1 MSPVEGTGGPGEP
14 VLDRARGGGQTRRM
28 TSSFVR
34 RASTALSPLALLAVI
49 AAPAHAREASTT
61 TATAAVNP
69 QSDAAKAWNF
79 AASDVPVDPNIV
91 FGVLPNGMKYALLKN
106 STPRDSVVIRMRFD
120 VGSFAE
126 ADDQRGLAHFLEH
139 MAFNGSKGVP
149 EGEMIKLLERK
160 GLAFGADTNASTG
173 FDETIY
179 KLDLPGASDD
189 LIDTGLMLMRETASE
204 LTIDPAAVDRE
215 RGIILSERR
224 ARDTYQLRNV
234 IDQLD
239 FQMQGM
245 TVANRLPIGTEEV
258 IRTAPATRLRDL
270 YDRYY
275 RPERATLVMV
285 GDFDPAAVEAKIKA
299 RFADWK
305 GRGPAGSDPDI
316 GTVDYQR
323 SAAADDFI
331 DPAIQDMVTIAAF
344 KPWVQEPDTKAK
356 RARTLAEDIG
366 EAIVSRRLS
375 KIALAEDSPI
385 LTGYFSEAAGWKVF
399 DQVTVGAIAKE
410 GAWQEALAL
419 LEQEQRRA
427 IEHGFTQAEVD
438 EQLATRRTALR
449 NAVAGVATRR
459 SEALA
464 DALVNAAKGDFV
476 FVRPETSQTL
486 FEAAAPSLDAA
497 TVTAAFRKRMEGF
510 SAPLV
515 RVSAKKPIEG
525 GTDTILAAFRASTQV
540 AVAPPAEAANA
551 AFAYDNFGTPGKIVG
566 DDRIEDLGIRRVRFA
581 NNVML
586 NIKKTDFQRDRV
598 MLSLRVDGG
607 NLLATRDDPTR
618 VSLAGSLMLGGLQ
631 AHSLDE
637 LRSIL
642 AGRTVSP
649 SFGNA
654 TDAFG
659 GTALTSPEDFA
670 LQAKLM
676 AAYLTHPG
684 FRPDGLAL
692 IRRVLPQQY
701 AANDATPAAVIGR
714 DAGGILANDDPRA
727 QTPPLAKLLTL
738 DWEQLKPAIADS
750 FAKGA
755 IEIGVVGDIDEQAAI
770 DAIAA
775 TFGALPERRA
785 AFDPRADARIR
796 EYAKDRSERTLIHK
810 GPAEQAELRV
820 YWPAR
825 DDSDLA
831 EAMRLNLL
839 VRVMQLKLT
848 EELRERLGESYS
860 PGAAASLSDEFPGY
874 GHLFAASN
882 VDYKDLATTRA
893 AIFAI
898 ASELR
903 DAPVDPDLLD
913 RARRPLVEAMT
924 KSRRENVYWL
934 NYVAEAT
941 SQADRLDRSRNGI
954 AEVEAAT
961 SAELQALAK
970 RYLVDHK
977 ALVIKAVSDKAG
989 T

>member
-1 MSPVEGTGGPGEP
+1 
-14 VLDRARGGGQTRRM
+14 M
-28 TSSFVR
+28 TKSFVR
-34 RASTALSPLALLAVI
+34 RVSTALSPLVLLIAT
-49 AAPAHAREASTT
+49 AAPVFARDTAAPT
-61 TATAAVNP
+61 TATTATNP
-69 QSDAAKAWNF
+69 QTEAGKAWNF

-91 FGVLPNGMKYALLKN
+91 FGVLPNGMKYALLAN
-106 STPRDSVVIRMRFD
+106 STPKDSVVLRMRFD

-126 ADDQRGLAHFLEH
+126 AEDQRGLAHFLEH
-139 MAFNGSKGVP
+139 MAFNGSTNVP

-179 KLDLPGASDD
+179 QLDLPNASDD
-189 LIDTGLMLMRETASE
+189 LINTGLMLMRETGGE
-204 LTIDPAAVDRE
+204 LAIDPTAVDRE

-224 ARDTYQLRNV
+224 ARDTYQLRNL

-245 TVANRLPIGTEEV
+245 KVASRLPVGTEEV
-258 IRTAPATRLRDL
+258 IKTAPAARLRDL

-299 RFADWK
+299 RFGDWK
-305 GRGPAGSDPDI
+305 GRGAAGANPDI
-316 GTVDYQR
+316 GTIDYHR
-323 SAAADDFI
+323 AAAADDFI
-331 DPAIQDMVTIAAF
+331 DPAIQDSVTLAAF
-344 KPWVQEPDTKAK
+344 KPWVDEADTKAK
-356 RARTLAEDIG
+356 RARTLAEDVG
-366 EAIVSRRLS
+366 EAIVNRRLA
-375 KIALAEDSPI
+375 KLALNEDSPI
-385 LTGYFSEAAGWKVF
+385 LGGYFSEAAGWKVF
-399 DQVTVGAIAKE
+399 DQVTVGAVAKE

-419 LEQEQRRA
+419 IEQEQRRA
-427 IEHGFTQAEVD
+427 IEHGFTQAEVA

-449 NAVAGVATRR
+449 NAVAGVTTRR
-459 SEALA
+459 SDALA
-464 DALVNAAKGDFV
+464 DTLIAAAKGDFV
-476 FVRPETSQTL
+476 FARPETSQAL
-486 FEAAAPSLDAA
+486 FEATAPSLSAA
-497 TVTAAFRKRMEGF
+497 AVTAAFRKRMEGF
-510 SAPLV
+510 SAPLA
-515 RVSAKKPIEG
+515 RVSAKKPIDG
-525 GTDTILAAFRASTQV
+525 GTDAILAALRSSAQV
-540 AVAPPAEAANA
+540 AVAAPTEAANA
-551 AFAYDNFGTPGKIVG
+551 AFAYDNFGTPGRIVS

-586 NIKKTDFQRDRV
+586 NIKKTDFQKDRV

-607 NLLATRDDPTR
+607 NLLATRDDPTK
-618 VSLAGSLMLGGLQ
+618 VSLAGSLMLGGLE

-642 AGRTVSP
+642 AGKTVSP

-659 GTALTSPEDFA
+659 GSALTSPEDFG

-676 AAYLTHPG
+676 AAFLTHPG
-684 FRPDGLAL
+684 YRPDGLAL

-714 DAGGILANDDPRA
+714 DAGGILANDDPRS
-727 QTPPLAKLLTL
+727 QTPPLAKLMTL
-738 DWEQLKPAIADS
+738 DWAQLKPVVADS

-775 TFGALPERRA
+775 SFGALPERRA
-785 AFDPRADARIR
+785 AFNLRPEARVR
-796 EYAKDRSERTLIHK
+796 EFAADRSERTLIHK

-825 DDSDLA
+825 DDSNLG

-839 VRVMQLKLT
+839 ARVMQLKLT
-848 EELRERLGESYS
+848 EELREKLGESYS

-882 VDYKDLATTRA
+882 VDHKDLATTRA

-898 ASELR
+898 AKELR
-903 DAPVDPDLLD
+903 DAPVDADLLD
-913 RARRPLVEAMT
+913 RARKPLVEAMT
-924 KSRRENVYWL
+924 KSRRENAYWL

-941 SQADRLDRSRNGI
+941 SQTDRLDRSRKGI
-954 AEVEAAT
+954 GEVEAAT
-961 SAELQALAK
+961 PAELQLLAK
-970 RYLVDHK
+970 RYLVDDK

-989 T
+989 K

>member
-1 MSPVEGTGGPGEP
+1 
-14 VLDRARGGGQTRRM
+14 M
-28 TSSFVR
+28 TKNLVR
-34 RASTALSPLALLAVI
+34 RASTALSPLVLLI
-49 AAPAHAREASTT
+49 ATTAPAYAGEASAKAAATT
-61 TATAAVNP
+61 TVNP
-69 QSDAAKAWNF
+69 QDAAANAWNF
-79 AASDVPVDPNIV
+79 AASDIPVDPNIV

-106 STPRDSVVIRMRFD
+106 STPKDSVVLRMRFD

-126 ADDQRGLAHFLEH
+126 ADDQRGLAHFHEH
-139 MAFNGSKGVP
+139 MAFNGSTHVP

-173 FDETIY
+173 FDETVY

-189 LIDTGLMLMRETASE
+189 LIDTGLMLMREAASE

-224 ARDTYQLRNV
+224 ARDTYQLRSL

-239 FQMQGM
+239 FQMKGM
-245 TVANRLPIGTEEV
+245 TVASRIPVGTEEV
-258 IRTAPATRLRDL
+258 IRTAPAARLRDL

-305 GRGPAGSDPDI
+305 GRGPAGADPDI
-316 GTVDYQR
+316 GNVDYAR
-323 SAAADDFI
+323 PAAADDFV
-331 DPAIQDMVTIAAF
+331 DPAIQDSVTIARF
-344 KPWVQEPDTKAK
+344 KPWVDERDTKAK
-356 RARTLAEDIG
+356 RARKLAEDVG
-366 EAIVSRRLS
+366 EAIVSRRLA
-375 KIALAEDSPI
+375 KIALREDSPI
-385 LTGYFSEAAGWKVF
+385 LTGYFSDAEGWKIF
-399 DQVTVGAIAKE
+399 DQVTVGAVAKE
-410 GAWQEALAL
+410 GAWKEALAL
-419 LEQEQRRA
+419 IEQEQRRA

-438 EQLATRRTALR
+438 EQLAIRRTAFR
-449 NAVAGVATRR
+449 NAVAGVTTRR
-459 SEALA
+459 SETLA
-464 DALVNAAKGDFV
+464 DALVAAAEGDFV
-476 FVRPETSQTL
+476 FTRPETSQAL
-486 FEAAAPSLDAA
+486 FEAVAPSLDAA
-497 TVTAAFRKRMEGF
+497 AVTAAFRKRMEGL
-510 SAPLV
+510 SPPLA
-515 RVSAKKPIEG
+515 RVTTKKPVEG
-525 GTDTILAAFRASTQV
+525 GTAAILADLQASAKV
-540 AVAPPAEAANA
+540 AVAAPAEAATA
-551 AFAYDNFGTPGKIVG
+551 AFAYDDFGTPGKIVS
-566 DDRIEDLGIRRVRFA
+566 DERVEDLNIRRIRFA

-586 NIKKTDFQRDRV
+586 NIKTTDFQKDKV
-598 MLSLRVDGG
+598 MVSLRVDGG
-607 NLLATRDDPTR
+607 NLLATKGDPTK
-618 VSLAGSLMLGGLQ
+618 VSLAGSLMLGGLE
-631 AHSLDE
+631 AHSYDE

-642 AGRTVSP
+642 AGKTISP
-649 SFGNA
+649 VFGNA
-654 TDAFG
+654 TDSFG
-659 GTALTSPEDFA
+659 GSAVTSPEDFA

-676 AAYLTHPG
+676 AAYLIHPG
-684 FRPDGLAL
+684 YRADGLAL

-714 DAGGILANDDPRA
+714 DAGGILANDDPRS
-727 QTPPLAKLLTL
+727 QTPPLDKVMAL
-738 DWEQLKPAIADS
+738 DWAQLEPAIADS
-750 FAKGA
+750 FAHGA
-755 IEIGVVGDIDEQAAI
+755 IEIGVVGDIGEQAAI

-785 AFDPRADARIR
+785 AFDPRADARVR
-796 EYAKDRSERTLIHK
+796 EYATDRSERTLIHK

-839 VRVMQLKLT
+839 ARVMQLKLT

-898 ASELR
+898 AKEFR
-903 DAPVDPDLLD
+903 DTPVDADLLD
-913 RARRPLVEAMT
+913 RARRPLVEAMV
-924 KSRRENVYWL
+924 KSRRENSYWL
-934 NYVAEAT
+934 NYVAEAAT
-941 SQADRLDRSRNGI
+941 HADRLDRSRNGI

-961 SAELQALAK
+961 PAELQTLAR
-970 RYLVDHK
+970 RYLADNK

-989 T
+989 R

>member
-1 MSPVEGTGGPGEP
+1 
-14 VLDRARGGGQTRRM
+14 M
-28 TSSFVR
+28 TKSLVR
-34 RASTALSPLALLAVI
+34 RASTALSPLVLLI
-49 AAPAHAREASTT
+49 ASTAPAWASEAPAK
-61 TATAAVNP
+61 TATATINP
-69 QSDAAKAWNF
+69 QDAAARAWNF

-106 STPRDSVVIRMRFD
+106 STPKDSVVLRMRFA

-126 ADDQRGLAHFLEH
+126 AEDQRGLAHFLEH
-139 MAFNGSKGVP
+139 MAFNGSTNVP

-179 KLDLPGASDD
+179 KLDLPNASDD
-189 LIDTGLMLMRETASE
+189 LIDTGLMLMRETGGN

-224 ARDTYQLRNV
+224 ARDTYQLRNLV
-234 IDQLD
+234 DQLD
-239 FQMQGM
+239 FQMKGM
-245 TVANRLPIGTEEV
+245 TVASRIPVGTEEV
-258 IRTAPATRLRDL
+258 IRTAPAARLRDL

-305 GRGPAGSDPDI
+305 GRGSAGADPDI
-316 GTVDYQR
+316 GNVDYR
-323 SAAADDFI
+323 RAAAADDFV
-331 DPAIQDMVTIAAF
+331 DPAIQDSVTIASF
-344 KPWVQEPDTKAK
+344 KPWVDEPDTKAK
-356 RARTLAEDIG
+356 RARSLAEDIG
-366 EAIVSRRLS
+366 EAIVSRRLA
-375 KIALAEDSPI
+375 KIALNEDSPI
-385 LTGYFSEAAGWKVF
+385 LTGYFSDAEGWKKF

-410 GAWQEALAL
+410 GAWKEALAL
-419 LEQEQRRA
+419 VEQEQRRA
-427 IEHGFTQAEVD
+427 IQHGFTQAEVD
-438 EQLATRRTALR
+438 EQLANRRTALK
-449 NAVAGVATRR
+449 NAVAGVTTRR
-459 SEALA
+459 SDALA
-464 DALVNAAKGDFV
+464 DALVSAAEGDFV
-476 FVRPETSQTL
+476 FVRPETSQAL
-486 FEAAAPSLDAA
+486 FDATTPSLTAAA
-497 TVTAAFRKRMEGF
+497 VTAAFRRRMEGL
-510 SAPLV
+510 SLPLV
-515 RVSAKKPIEG
+515 RVAVKKPIEG
-525 GTDTILAAFRASTQV
+525 GTAAILSDLQASTKV
-540 AVAPPAEAANA
+540 AVAAPTEAANA
-551 AFAYDNFGTPGKIVG
+551 AFAYNDFGVPGKIVT
-566 DDRIEDLGIRRVRFA
+566 DERVEDLGIRRIRFA

-586 NIKKTDFQRDRV
+586 NIKKTDFQKDKV

-607 NLLATRDDPTR
+607 NLLATRDDPTK
-618 VSLAGSLMLGGLQ
+618 VSLAGSLMLGGLE
-631 AHSLDE
+631 AHSLDD

-642 AGRTVSP
+642 AGKTISP
-649 SFGNA
+649 VFGNS

-659 GTALTSPEDFA
+659 GSALTSPEDFA

-676 AAYLTHPG
+676 AAFLTHPG
-684 FRPDGLAL
+684 YRPDGLAL

-701 AANDATPAAVIGR
+701 AANDATPAAVLGR
-714 DAGGILANDDPRA
+714 DAGGILANDDPRS
-727 QTPPLAKLLTL
+727 QTPPLEKLMTL
-738 DWEQLKPAIADS
+738 DWAQLKPVVADS
-750 FAKGA
+750 FAHGA

-785 AFDPRADARIR
+785 AFDPRTDARIR
-796 EYAKDRSERTLIHK
+796 QFAADRSERTLIHK

-839 VRVMQLKLT
+839 ARVMQLMLT
-848 EELRERLGESYS
+848 EELREKLGESYS

-898 ASELR
+898 TKELR
-903 DAPVDPDLLD
+903 DKPVDADLLD
-913 RARRPLVEAMT
+913 RARKPLLEAMV
-924 KSRRENVYWL
+924 KSRRENSYWL
-934 NYVAEAT
+934 NYVAEAA
-941 SQADRLDRSRNGI
+941 SHADRLDRSRKGVG
-954 AEVEAAT
+954 EVEAAT
-961 SAELQALAK
+961 PAELQALAK
-970 RYLVDHK
+970 RYLVDDK

-989 T
+989 K

>member
-1 MSPVEGTGGPGEP
+1 M
-14 VLDRARGGGQTRRM
+14 TRKL
-28 TSSFVR
+28 VR
-34 RASTALSPLALLAVI
+34 RTSTALSPLILLIAT
-49 AAPAHAREASTT
+49 AAPAYARETP
-61 TATAAVNP
+61 ATVAAPAAVNP
-69 QSDAAKAWNF
+69 QSEAAKAWGF
-79 AASDVPVDPNIV
+79 AASDIAVDPNIV

-106 STPRDSVVIRMRFD
+106 STPKDSVVLRMRFD
-120 VGSFAE
+120 IGSFAE

-139 MAFNGSKGVP
+139 MAFNGSTHVP

-179 KLDLPGASDD
+179 KLDLPNASDD

-224 ARDTYQLRNV
+224 ARDTYQLRSL

-245 TVANRLPIGTEEV
+245 TVASRIPVGTEEV
-258 IRTAPATRLRDL
+258 IKTAPAARIRDL

-305 GRGPAGSDPDI
+305 GRGPAGADPDI
-316 GTVDYQR
+316 GDVDYDR
-323 SAAADDFI
+323 AAAADDFV
-331 DPAIQDMVTIAAF
+331 DPAIQDSVTIARF
-344 KPWVQEPDTKAK
+344 KPWVDELDTRAK
-356 RARTLAEDIG
+356 RARKLAEDVG
-366 EAIVSRRLS
+366 EAIVSRRLA
-375 KIALAEDSPI
+375 KIALDEDSPI
-385 LTGYFSEAAGWKVF
+385 LTGYFSDASGWKTF
-399 DQVTVGAIAKE
+399 DQVTVGAVAKE
-410 GAWQEALAL
+410 GAWKEALAL
-419 LEQEQRRA
+419 VEQEQRRA

-438 EQLATRRTALR
+438 EQLAIRRTAFR
-449 NAVAGVATRR
+449 NAVAGVTTRR
-459 SEALA
+459 SETLA
-464 DALVNAAKGDFV
+464 DALVAAAEGDFV
-476 FVRPETSQTL
+476 FTRPETSQAL

-497 TVTAAFRKRMEGF
+497 AVTAAFRSRMEGM
-510 SAPLV
+510 SPPLA
-515 RVSAKKPIEG
+515 RVTTKVPVEG
-525 GTDTILAAFRASTQV
+525 GPAAILADLQASTKV
-540 AVAPPAEAANA
+540 AVAPPTEAANA
-551 AFAYDNFGTPGKIVG
+551 AFAYDDFGTPGKIVS
-566 DDRIEDLGIRRVRFA
+566 DERVEDLGIRRIRFA

-586 NIKKTDFQRDRV
+586 NIKTTDFQKDKV

-607 NLLATRDDPTR
+607 NLLATREDPTR
-618 VSLAGSLMLGGLQ
+618 VALAGSLMLGGLE
-631 AHSLDE
+631 AHSYDE

-642 AGRTVSP
+642 AGKTISP
-649 SFGNA
+649 VFGNA
-654 TDAFG
+654 TDSFG
-659 GTALTSPEDFA
+659 GSAVTSPEDFA

-684 FRPDGLAL
+684 YRADGLAL

-701 AANDATPAAVIGR
+701 AANDATPAAVLGR
-714 DAGGILANDDPRA
+714 DAGGILANDDPRS
-727 QTPPLAKLLTL
+727 QTPPLESVMAL
-738 DWEQLKPAIADS
+738 DWKQLESAIGDS
-750 FAKGA
+750 FAHGA
-755 IEIGVVGDIDEQAAI
+755 IEIGVVGDIGEQSAI
-770 DAIAA
+770 DAVAA

-785 AFDPRADARIR
+785 AFDPHAEARVR
-796 EYAKDRSERTLIHK
+796 QFANDRSERTLIHT

-831 EAMRLNLL
+831 ESMQLSLL
-839 VRVMQLKLT
+839 ARVMQLMLT

-860 PGAAASLSDEFPGY
+860 PRAAASLSDEFPGY

-898 ASELR
+898 AKELR
-903 DAPVDPDLLD
+903 DKPVDADLLD
-913 RARRPLVEAMT
+913 RARRPLVEAMV
-924 KSRRENVYWL
+924 KARRENSYWL
-934 NYVAEAT
+934 NYVAEAAT
-941 SQADRLDRSRNGI
+941 HADRLDRSRNGI
-954 AEVEAAT
+954 AEVETAT
-961 SAELQALAK
+961 PVELQALAR
-970 RYLVDHK
+970 RYLVDDQ

-989 T
+989 R

>member
-1 MSPVEGTGGPGEP
+1 M
-14 VLDRARGGGQTRRM
+14 TR
-28 TSSFVR
+28 SIVR
-34 RASTALSPLALLAVI
+34 RASTALSPLVLLIAT
-49 AAPAHAREASTT
+49 AAPAYAGQAPAKAAAA
-61 TATAAVNP
+61 ATVNP

-106 STPRDSVVIRMRFD
+106 STPKDSVVLRMRFN

-173 FDETIY
+173 FDQTVY
-179 KLDLPGASDD
+179 QLDLPNASDD
-189 LIDTGLMLMRETASE
+189 LIDTGLMLMRETGGE

-224 ARDTYQLRNV
+224 ARDTYQLRSL

-239 FQMQGM
+239 FQMKGM
-245 TVANRLPIGTEEV
+245 TVANRIPVGTEEV
-258 IRTAPATRLRDL
+258 IRTAPAARIRDL

-299 RFADWK
+299 RFSDWK
-305 GRGPAGSDPDI
+305 GRGPAGTDPDI
-316 GTVDYQR
+316 GQVDFAR
-323 SAAADDFI
+323 AAAADDFI
-331 DPAIQDMVTIAAF
+331 DPAIQDSVTLASF
-344 KPWVQEPDTKAK
+344 KPWILEPDTKAK

-366 EAIVSRRLS
+366 EAIVSRRLA
-375 KIALAEDSPI
+375 KIALDEDSPI
-385 LTGYFSEAAGWKVF
+385 LQGYFSEATGWKKF
-399 DQVTVGAIAKE
+399 EQITVGAVAKE
-410 GAWQEALAL
+410 GAWKEALAL
-419 LEQEQRRA
+419 VEQEQRRA

-438 EQLATRRTALR
+438 EQLANRRTALK
-449 NAVAGVATRR
+449 NAVAGVTTRR
-459 SEALA
+459 SATLA
-464 DALVNAAKGDFV
+464 DALVTAAEGDFV
-476 FVRPETSQTL
+476 FVRPETSQAL
-486 FEAAAPSLDAA
+486 FEATAPSLNAA
-497 TVTAAFRKRMEGF
+497 SVTAAFRERMKGLGPTL
-510 SAPLV
+510 A
-515 RVSAKKPIEG
+515 RVTAKKPIEG
-525 GTDTILAAFRASTQV
+525 GTDAILASLRTSQQV
-540 AVAPPAEAANA
+540 AVAAPTEAASA
-551 AFAYDNFGTPGKIVG
+551 AFAYDDFGTPGKVVA
-566 DDRIEDLGIRRVRFA
+566 DDRVEDLGIRRIRFA

-586 NIKKTDFQRDRV
+586 NIKRTDFQKDRV
-598 MLSLRVDGG
+598 MMSLRVDGG
-607 NLLATRDDPTR
+607 NLLATREDPTK
-618 VSLAGSLMLGGLQ
+618 VSLAGSIMLGGLE
-631 AHSLDE
+631 AHSVDE
-637 LRSIL
+637 LRSIF
-642 AGRTVSP
+642 AGKTVSP
-649 SFGNA
+649 AFGSDA
-654 TDAFG
+654 DAFG
-659 GTALTSPEDFA
+659 GSALTSPEDFA

-676 AAYLTHPG
+676 AAFLTHPG
-684 FRPDGLAL
+684 YRPDGLAL

-714 DAGGILANDDPRA
+714 DAGGILANDDPRS
-727 QTPPLAKLLTL
+727 QTPPLDKLLTL
-738 DWEQLKPAIADS
+738 NWAQLKSAVADS
-750 FAKGA
+750 FTHGA

-796 EYAKDRSERTLIHK
+796 QFAADRSERTLIHK

-831 EAMRLNLL
+831 EAMQLNLL

-898 ASELR
+898 AKELR
-903 DAPVDPDLLD
+903 DAPVDADLLD
-913 RARRPLVEAMT
+913 RARKPLVEAMT
-924 KSRRENVYWL
+924 KSRRENSYWL
-934 NYVAEAT
+934 NYVAEAA
-941 SQADRLDRSRNGI
+941 SHADRLDRSRKGI
-954 AEVEAAT
+954 GEVEATTPAD
-961 SAELQALAK
+961 LQALAR
-970 RYLVDHK
+970 RYLVDDK
-977 ALVIKAVSDKAG
+977 ALVIKAVSDKAAK
-989 T
+989 

>member
-1 MSPVEGTGGPGEP
+1 MSPVEGTGCPGEP
-14 VLDRARGGGQTRRM
+14 VLDRKRGGGQTRRM

-34 RASTALSPLALLAVI
+34 RASTALSPLVLLAVI
-49 AAPAHAREASTT
+49 AAPAYAREASTT

-69 QSDAAKAWNF
+69 QSEAARAWNF
-79 AASDVPVDPNIV
+79 AASDVPVDSNIV
-91 FGVLPNGMKYALLKN
+91 FGVLPNGMKYALLQN
-106 STPRDSVVIRMRFD
+106 STPKDSVVLRMRFD

-139 MAFNGSKGVP
+139 MAFNGSTNVP

-179 KLDLPGASDD
+179 KLDLPNASDD

-245 TVANRLPIGTEEV
+245 KVASRIPVGTEEV
-258 IRTAPATRLRDL
+258 IRTAPAARLRDL
-270 YDRYY
+270 YERYY

-299 RFADWK
+299 RFADWT
-305 GRGPAGSDPDI
+305 GRGPAGADPDI
-316 GTVDYQR
+316 GTVDFNR
-323 SAAADDFI
+323 AAAADDFI
-331 DPAIQDMVTIAAF
+331 DPAIQDMVTVSAL
-344 KPWVQEPDTKAK
+344 KPWQEEADTKAK

-366 EAIVSRRLS
+366 DAIVSRRLA
-375 KIALAEDSPI
+375 KLALDEDSPI
-385 LTGYFSEAAGWKVF
+385 LSAYFGKATGWKIF
-399 DQVTVGAIAKE
+399 EQVTAGAVAKE
-410 GAWQEALAL
+410 GAWTEALAL

-476 FVRPETSQTL
+476 FVRPETSQAL
-486 FEAAAPSLDAA
+486 FEAVAPSLDAA
-497 TVTAAFRKRMEGF
+497 TVSAVFRKRMEGF
-510 SAPLV
+510 SAPLA

-525 GTDTILAAFRASTQV
+525 GTDAILAALRASTQV

-551 AFAYDNFGTPGKIVG
+551 AFAYDNFGTPGTIIA

-586 NIKKTDFQRDRV
+586 NIKKTDFQKDRV

-607 NLLATRDDPTR
+607 NLLATRDDPTK

-631 AHSLDE
+631 AHSLDD

-684 FRPDGLAL
+684 FRADGLAL

-785 AFDPRADARIR
+785 AFDPRTDARIR
-796 EYAKDRSERTLIHK
+796 EYARDRSERTLIHK
-810 GPAEQAELRV
+810 GPAEQAEIRV

-898 ASELR
+898 VRELR
-903 DAPVDPDLLD
+903 DAPVDADLLD

-924 KSRRENVYWL
+924 KSRRENTYWL

-961 SAELQALAK
+961 PADLQTLAR
-970 RYLVDHK
+970 RYLVDDK

-989 T
+989 K